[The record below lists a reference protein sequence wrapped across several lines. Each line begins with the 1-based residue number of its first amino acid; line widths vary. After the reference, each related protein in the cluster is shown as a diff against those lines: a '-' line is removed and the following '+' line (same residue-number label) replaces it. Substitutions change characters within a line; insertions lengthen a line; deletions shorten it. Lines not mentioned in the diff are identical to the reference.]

1 MDLIPETHGIVA
13 GRVKVGTDTNEISM
27 TDDTYLNINRV
38 AKFDG
43 KDANNNLTGI
53 QGTIISPDDVYK
65 GIYTR
70 SSGWT
75 QS

>member
-1 MDLIPETHGIVA
+1 MPTNGIIA

-27 TDDTYLNINRV
+27 TDDSYLNVNTV
-38 AKFDG
+38 VKFDG

-53 QGTIISPDDVYK
+53 QGTILSQMLLTREYISEVQ
-65 GIYTR
+65 G
-70 SSGWT
+70 G